1 MKKVMMAVSLLFLL
15 GGCQSAPSQPE
26 TETQDETVTETD
38 TENDTVN
45 ETETGMEENE
55 ISEVSEKEE
64 MTMILKINDQKID
77 VNWEDNESVTALEQ
91 LVSDKALTIS
101 MSMYGGWEQVGSIGR
116 SLPRNDVQTTAVPGD
131 IMLYSGNQIVLFY
144 GNNSWAYTKLGSMQA
159 SQDELRELLGNG
171 DVTVES
177 SME

>member
-1 MKKVMMAVSLLFLL
+1 MKKVILAVSLLALL
-15 GGCQSAPSQPE
+15 CGCSSAPAQPE
-26 TETQDETVTETD
+26 TQVQEETVSE

-45 ETETGMEENE
+45 ETETVMEENE

-77 VNWEDNESVTALEQ
+77 VKWEDNESVAALEQ
-91 LVSDKALTIS
+91 LVSSKPLTIS
-101 MSMYGGWEQVGSIGR
+101 MSMYGGWEQVGSIGK
-116 SLPRNDVQTTAVPGD
+116 SLPRNDVQTTAVSGD

-159 SQDELRELLGNG
+159 SQDELRELLDNG
-171 DVTVES
+171 DVTVEI

>member
-45 ETETGMEENE
+45 ETETVMEENE

-101 MSMYGGWEQVGSIGR
+101 MSMFGGWEQVGSIGAWR
-116 SLPRNDVQTTAVPGD
+116 YHAVFRQSD
-131 IMLYSGNQIVLFY
+131 CIVLRKQFMGIY
-144 GNNSWAYTKLGSMQA
+144 KARIHAGITG
-159 SQDELRELLGNG
+159 
-171 DVTVES
+171 
-177 SME
+177 

>member
-1 MKKVMMAVSLLFLL
+1 
-15 GGCQSAPSQPE
+15 
-26 TETQDETVTETD
+26 
-38 TENDTVN
+38 
-45 ETETGMEENE
+45 MEENE

-77 VNWEDNESVTALEQ
+77 VNWEDNESVTALER

-171 DVTVES
+171 DVTVEI

>member
-26 TETQDETVTETD
+26 TEIKDEPVSE
-38 TENDTVN
+38 TENDTVT
-45 ETETGMEENE
+45 ETETVTEEHE
-55 ISEVSEKEE
+55 ISEETEKEE

-77 VNWEDNESVTALEQ
+77 VNWEDNESVAALEQ
-91 LVSDKALTIS
+91 LVLSKPLTVS

-159 SQDELRELLGNG
+159 SQDELRELLDNG
-171 DVTVES
+171 DVTVEI